1 MSVPLSVLI
10 CLSTVHLCMGDQ
22 LVEEVITTKKV
33 PLLGGWFERSP
44 ESAEVQKAT
53 EQAVNMFNARS
64 KSKRVF
70 KLDSITAAQTQVTN
84 TINYRIDAVLRKTK
98 CLKSENP
105 DLENCNFDKKV
116 VPITL
121 MNDHRIN
128 SQHVKCVFDVTF
140 NPRNN
145 KHELQNHKCK
155 KVILDKVELL
165 D

>member
-105 DLENCNFDKKV
+105 DLENCNFDKK
-116 VPITL
+116 
-121 MNDHRIN
+121 
-128 SQHVKCVFDVTF
+128 HVKCVFDVTF

>member
-10 CLSTVHLCMGDQ
+10 CLSTVQLCMGDQ

-33 PLLGGWFERSP
+33 PLLGGWFERNP

-53 EQAVNMFNARS
+53 EQAVKMFNARS

-70 KLDSITAAQTQVTN
+70 KLVSITAAQTQVTN
-84 TINYRIDAVLRKTK
+84 MINFRIDAVLRKTK

-105 DLENCNFDKKV
+105 DLENCSFDKKH
-116 VPITL
+116 L
-121 MNDHRIN
+121 
-128 SQHVKCVFDVTF
+128 KCLFDVTF
-140 NPRNN
+140 NPRDN

-155 KVILDKVELL
+155 KIIPDKVELL